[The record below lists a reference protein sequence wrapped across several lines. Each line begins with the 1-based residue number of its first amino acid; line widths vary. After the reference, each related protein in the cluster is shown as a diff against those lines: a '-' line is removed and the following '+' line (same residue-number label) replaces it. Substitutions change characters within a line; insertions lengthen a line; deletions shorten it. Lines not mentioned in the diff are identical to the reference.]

1 VTQPAQAQGPFAID
15 WNHVQ
20 QEVTQHLVN
29 LIRID
34 TSNPPGNEALA
45 AEYLRDV
52 LAGEGIESITAEM
65 APGRAN
71 LVAPLGGTGN
81 AGPLL
86 LFGHL
91 DVVPADP
98 SNWEHDPF
106 SGAVVD
112 GYIWG
117 RGAVDMKHIV
127 AATLTAFLLAH
138 RLRVPL
144 RRDLIF
150 AATADEESAG
160 ESGAGWLFRTHPN
173 LVQCETALTEGPSV
187 FKYKDSSYFILELAQ
202 RGWLTVD
209 LIRRS
214 PSGHSSIPSSDNCL
228 IEIGRVLDRLG
239 RQRFTH
245 DATRFA
251 RSFLEQLS
259 EDQEEPDR
267 SALLALLDP
276 AKFEV
281 ALEQLTCDA
290 QTKGHLEA
298 LLHSQATPTMVS
310 GGESTWA
317 IPEQATVRLAGRVLP
332 GQSEADWL
340 AQLERII
347 GPLGE
352 HTLSDF
358 DPGVEASENTS
369 LFEDLETIIQRHNPG
384 ARVLAALSP
393 AGGDARHPLLAG
405 ADSLGFFPLTPEPSV
420 PDGMRLRPRPERT
433 DQLREPSPLRPL
445 RVGPHLPEE
454 RFTSRRADPLFTPGV
469 SVQRVGIV
477 RGAARGSGSA
487 TSSLV
492 ANPGFDLL
500 ITDRRSATAAESQD
514 STRMSAAIP
523 LIGTD

>member
-173 LVQCETALTEGPSV
+173 LVQC
-187 FKYKDSSYFILELAQ
+187 
-202 RGWLTVD
+202 
-209 LIRRS
+209 
-214 PSGHSSIPSSDNCL
+214 
-228 IEIGRVLDRLG
+228 
-239 RQRFTH
+239 
-245 DATRFA
+245 
-251 RSFLEQLS
+251 
-259 EDQEEPDR
+259 
-267 SALLALLDP
+267 
-276 AKFEV
+276 
-281 ALEQLTCDA
+281 
-290 QTKGHLEA
+290 
-298 LLHSQATPTMVS
+298 
-310 GGESTWA
+310 
-317 IPEQATVRLAGRVLP
+317 
-332 GQSEADWL
+332 
-340 AQLERII
+340 
-347 GPLGE
+347 
-352 HTLSDF
+352 
-358 DPGVEASENTS
+358 
-369 LFEDLETIIQRHNPG
+369 
-384 ARVLAALSP
+384 
-393 AGGDARHPLLAG
+393 
-405 ADSLGFFPLTPEPSV
+405 
-420 PDGMRLRPRPERT
+420 
-433 DQLREPSPLRPL
+433 
-445 RVGPHLPEE
+445 
-454 RFTSRRADPLFTPGV
+454 
-469 SVQRVGIV
+469 
-477 RGAARGSGSA
+477 
-487 TSSLV
+487 
-492 ANPGFDLL
+492 
-500 ITDRRSATAAESQD
+500 
-514 STRMSAAIP
+514 
-523 LIGTD
+523 